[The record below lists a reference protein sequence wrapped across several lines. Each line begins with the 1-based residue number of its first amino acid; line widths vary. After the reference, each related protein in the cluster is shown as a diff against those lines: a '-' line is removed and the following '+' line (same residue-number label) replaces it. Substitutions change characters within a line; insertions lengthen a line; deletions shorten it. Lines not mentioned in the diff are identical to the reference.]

1 MSGLTQF
8 PMACGR
14 DLILKLSMIISLCA
28 VLLIV
33 AQACPDIV
41 EYVRDGLV
49 QDTCHLVT
57 FSIGVFACHL
67 AVTPVQVPGS
77 QPADNSSKIRVPL
90 YLL

>member
-1 MSGLTQF
+1 MSGLNLF

-14 DLILKLSMIISLCA
+14 DFILKLSVFFLLSAIMIVSA
-28 VLLIV
+28 KV
-33 AQACPDIV
+33 CPDIV
-41 EYVRDGLV
+41 DYVRDGLL
-49 QDTCHLVT
+49 QDTCHLLT

-67 AVTPVQVPGS
+67 AVTPVEVPGS